1 MPLAGSLPPKT
12 RQIWSKFQVRVIMEI
27 LIAGVALV
35 ALMVFVSTKIKKS
48 AATAFE
54 REVIDTK
61 DFVIIKPEGLI
72 NPLRDKSEFA
82 FEAYSKEFGKNDAE
96 EFNQMSA
103 HLKII
108 SQASFEE
115 TCENTKKSVSEILSE
130 NVSKNKGQNISLIE
144 GRKSENEVQFFSIW
158 KIVKSIERQ
167 KIYQLQVVVLE
178 NYREEY
184 AKRLSEMLESFT
196 VK

>member
-1 MPLAGSLPPKT
+1 
-12 RQIWSKFQVRVIMEI
+12 MEI

-61 DFVIIKPEGLI
+61 DFIIIKPEGLI

-96 EFNQMSA
+96 EFNKMSA

>member
-1 MPLAGSLPPKT
+1 
-12 RQIWSKFQVRVIMEI
+12 MEI
-27 LIAGVALV
+27 LIVGIALV

-48 AATAFE
+48 AASAFE
-54 REVIDTK
+54 REVIDKK
-61 DFVIIKPEGLI
+61 DFTIIKPEGLI
-72 NPLRDKSEFA
+72 NPLNENSEFA

-115 TCENTKKSVSEILSE
+115 TCENAKKSVSEILSE

-144 GRKSENEVQFFSIW
+144 GRKSENEVQFFSVW
-158 KIVKSIERQ
+158 KIVKSTEQQ

>member
-1 MPLAGSLPPKT
+1 
-12 RQIWSKFQVRVIMEI
+12 MEI
-27 LIAGVALV
+27 LIVGIALV

-48 AATAFE
+48 AASAFE
-54 REVIDTK
+54 REVIDKK
-61 DFVIIKPEGLI
+61 DFTIIKPEGLI
-72 NPLRDKSEFA
+72 NPLNENSEFA

-130 NVSKNKGQNISLIE
+130 NNSKNA
-144 GRKSENEVQFFSIW
+144 R
-158 KIVKSIERQ
+158 
-167 KIYQLQVVVLE
+167 
-178 NYREEY
+178 
-184 AKRLSEMLESFT
+184 T
-196 VK
+196 